1 VLLSN
6 KENCETNERALARGT
21 MWKTNGKEGERSLG
35 METTKGEDGGVV
47 EMHVLEKCDQQ

>member
-1 VLLSN
+1 
-6 KENCETNERALARGT
+6 